1 MTAIRTAAAVFQCL
15 IGFSSS
21 MSAGSR
27 ASLWVFLNDPV
38 DFLLVG
44 DPGGVQFLDQDSDR
58 VRGAESKY
66 PQPLRKG
73 ALAGH
78 QLLAA
83 LRQERESETR

>member
-1 MTAIRTAAAVFQCL
+1 MTTKQKPELCSHAVNERLTAPGAVD
-15 IGFSSS
+15 ITEDDRAEVR
-21 MSAGSR
+21 AG
-27 ASLWVFLNDPV
+27 
-38 DFLLVG
+38 
-44 DPGGVQFLDQDSDR
+44 
-58 VRGAESKY
+58 SKY